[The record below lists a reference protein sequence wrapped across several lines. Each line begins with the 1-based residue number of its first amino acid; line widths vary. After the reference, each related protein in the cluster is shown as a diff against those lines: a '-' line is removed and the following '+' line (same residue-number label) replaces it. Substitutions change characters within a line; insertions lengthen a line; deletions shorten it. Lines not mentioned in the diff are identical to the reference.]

1 MSDEV
6 GVDTDYSLY
15 FNRLP
20 LVAYLDMTFP
30 SEAYKF
36 VSLVGLISFKN

>member
-15 FNRLP
+15 FKRLP

-30 SEAYKF
+30 SETYKF
-36 VSLVGLISFKN
+36 VSFVGLISF